1 MYTINR
7 TNNQFHN
14 PDARTHHG
22 AHRAHE
28 VKIATAHHA
37 THLQCHGR
45 TFSRLMMAKL
55 LLLLALSL
63 MAIQSF
69 AQAKPDANASPDV
82 FVQAVA
88 DQALVVLQN
97 DPEVK
102 NKNIGRINEI
112 VDLYVLPYVDFAKTT
127 RLSAGKYWRQATP
140 EQREQLTVA
149 FRQTLARTYSG
160 ALSRIDSGTKMDVQP
175 LRAEP
180 DAKDVV
186 VRSRVMQS
194 QNSQTIGID
203 YRLEKTPTGWKIY
216 DINVE
221 NIWLIQN
228 YRNQFS
234 QQINANGIDGLIAAL
249 NERNSK

>member
-1 MYTINR
+1 MYTLNR
-7 TNNQFHN
+7 TTNQFHN
-14 PDARTHHG
+14 TDARSHHEWLVQRQG
-22 AHRAHE
+22 
-28 VKIATAHHA
+28 
-37 THLQCHGR
+37 QP
-45 TFSRLMMAKL
+45 FSRLITIKFF
-55 LLLLALSL
+55 LLLALSL
-63 MAIQSF
+63 MAMPSF
-69 AQAKPDANASPDV
+69 AQAKPDANSAPDT

-88 DQALVVLQN
+88 DQALVVLQS

-102 NKNIGRINEI
+102 KQNIGRINEI

-140 EQREQLTVA
+140 EQREQLTAA

-203 YRLEKTPTGWKIY
+203 YRLEKTPAGWKIY

-249 NERNSK
+249 NERNNK

>member
-1 MYTINR
+1 MHTLNR
-7 TNNQFHN
+7 TTNQFHN
-14 PDARTHHG
+14 TDARSHHEL
-22 AHRAHE
+22 R
-28 VKIATAHHA
+28 
-37 THLQCHGR
+37 LQRQGQP
-45 TFSRLMMAKL
+45 FSRLMTIKFF
-55 LLLLALSL
+55 LLLALSL
-63 MAIQSF
+63 MAMQSF
-69 AQAKPDANASPDV
+69 AQAKPDANSAPDT
-82 FVQAVA
+82 FVQVVA
-88 DQALVVLQN
+88 DQALMVLQN

-102 NKNIGRINEI
+102 KQNIGRINEI

-140 EQREQLTVA
+140 EQREQLTAA